1 MNVSLCL
8 IIKNE
13 NSYLQEWLDY
23 HILLGVDHFW
33 IYDNE
38 SSINVKDTVAEYI
51 NSGWVTVH
59 SIKGSGVQLYAYD
72 HCLQT
77 YGHTSRW
84 IGFIDTDEFVV
95 LHKANN
101 LPEFLQKYEAYAGLA
116 ISSLFFGPGGNKT
129 RPSIGQVAGYRFRTP
144 EKLSVNR
151 FIKSFVQ
158 PSHVIYPISPHS
170 FLYREGEYCVN
181 ESGLRVDAQRF
192 PCHVEQ
198 IQVNHYYT
206 RSEEEWFH
214 KLTRG
219 RGDTGD
225 PYSDERWKE
234 IEKFSTISDS
244 SAPNLAK
251 KLISQT
257 KKKVGGVNLVQAMH
271 RKTKQMKSVPI
282 NLPASDEIVTPRK
295 EIVDYYDEFLAGT
308 NLLTAG
314 NLTQAKIFFASQ
326 INKFP
331 FDVIRYTNFAAICI
345 QLKDFDNAWPALA
358 QAWRMAPQ
366 SLYVLLGMIDYFYAV
381 GNFPQVEKIFLL
393 VEAQGNLEPI
403 SVAIKALALWKQD
416 KIEEAALTAQKIL
429 PRLQENDLKN
439 PHFKE
444 LFDIFSKK

>member
-38 SSINVKDTVAEYI
+38 SSIRVRETVAEYI

-59 SIKGSGVQLYAYD
+59 SINGSGVQLFAYD

-77 YGHTSRW
+77 YGQTSRW
-84 IGFIDTDEFVV
+84 IGFIDTDEFIV
-95 LHKANN
+95 LHGANN
-101 LPEFLQKYEAYAGLA
+101 LPEFLQQYEAYAGLA

-129 RPSIGQVAGYRFRTP
+129 RPTIGQVAGYRFRTP

-158 PSHVIYPISPHS
+158 PSRVIYPISPHS

-192 PCHVEQ
+192 PCHVEH
-198 IQVNHYYT
+198 IQLNHYYT

-225 PYSDERWKE
+225 PYSDERWKR
-234 IEKFSTISDS
+234 IEKFSTIKDT
-244 SAPNLAK
+244 SAFNLAK
-251 KLISQT
+251 KLIT
-257 KKKVGGVNLVQAMH
+257 LPAKKVSGVNLVQAMH
-271 RKTKQMKSVPI
+271 RATQKMKAASI
-282 NLPASDEIVTPRK
+282 DLPVCDEVVTPRR
-295 EIVDYYDEFLAGT
+295 ELVDYFDEIAIGT
-308 NLLTAG
+308 NLIASGQLD
-314 NLTQAKIFFASQ
+314 QAKVFYAAQ
-326 INKFP
+326 INKYP
-331 FDVIRYTNFAAICI
+331 FDLMRYTNYAAVCI
-345 QLKDFDNAWPALA
+345 QLRDFENAWPALA

-366 SLYVLLGMIDYFYAV
+366 SLYVLLCMTDYFYAT
-381 GNFPQVEKIFLL
+381 GNFSQVEKTCLIA
-393 VEAQGNLEPI
+393 ESQGNLE
-403 SVAIKALALWKQD
+403 SVNVAIKALAQYKQG
-416 KIEEAALTAQKIL
+416 KKLEARETANPVL
-429 PRLQENDLKN
+429 PQLSSMELEN
-439 PHFKE
+439 PIFKE
-444 LFDIFSKK
+444 LRNLLSV